1 MRGTFAVAIAALGVV
16 TVIVAGCGGGGGGNG
31 GSTSYLPMA
40 TGNTWDYTLT
50 LAPGMVPAQIPGG
63 QEFPYN
69 ESVIGTFVADLQGT
83 EYYVVQARRD
93 AVGQHPERIWQQLR
107 REDAQAIY
115 ARVSLL
121 DPDTG
126 VVIGAYDLPILMLP
140 PTLGQIWTDPE
151 FPEDTFTTSAVAE
164 QVTVPAGTFTCVRV
178 DWERDRE
185 RAQQREGESPLH
197 ITVRSWYARG
207 VGLVRDE
214 TLEDSDLTSTLQ
226 LESYSV
232 Q

>member
-1 MRGTFAVAIAALGVV
+1 MRGTFAVAVAALGVV
-16 TVIVAGCGGGGGGNG
+16 TVIVAGCGGGGGNG
-31 GSTSYLPMA
+31 ASNSYLPMA

-69 ESVIGTFVADLQGT
+69 ESVIGAADLQGT
-83 EYYVVQARRD
+83 EYYAVQARRD
-93 AVGQHPERIWQQLR
+93 AVGEHPERIWQQFR
-107 REDAQAIY
+107 REDAQGIY
-115 ARVSLL
+115 ARVG
-121 DPDTG
+121 DP
-126 VVIGAYDLPILMLP
+126 AYDLTILRLP
-140 PTLGQIWTDPE
+140 PRAGDTWTDPIFSE
-151 FPEDTFTTSAVAE
+151 VTFATAAVAE

-178 DWERDRE
+178 EQEYDTTPDG
-185 RAQQREGESPLH
+185 AQSPVH

-214 TLEDSDLTSTLQ
+214 TLEDSDLTSTLR